1 MAEADE
7 VGQTETDDGR
17 SLTIDGRYVIDL
29 DQKLPDFVNCP
40 AYHVKDTVSPT
51 AELLALAPAALLPP
65 HAGAAVIA
73 KIRAPNL
80 LPVRSFSD
88 ATGSLWILCDAP
100 SGNPLSEG
108 GTWTETSVLERV
120 IVPIASILHAYNEA
134 GVTHRAIRPDNVFDS
149 GGRSAVCLG
158 PAITAPPAYFQPDR
172 FEPLTSALCEPAG
185 RGSGSI
191 VDDIFALGALAAWL
205 LGGCTPYRDDVPG
218 GLLEERFQKGSFAVL
233 AGHLPLS
240 QDVAPLLAAMLS
252 DDPAARPS
260 PRDLLHAADHKG
272 YVVRRSSVATAPIM
286 LGAVRIK
293 TARALA
299 WYAAR
304 YRKEFASL
312 LVRGVIER
320 WMSYELGMPQA
331 AARLALLA
339 RDATLAEDGTLASS
353 ATLMEIISVIDPAMP
368 LCWGEIW
375 FWPDA
380 IGQLLTTALA
390 GKSTASVDP
399 TTAVFELIR
408 TGRLD
413 KFALVTT
420 VPAQAAA
427 CAVVQKAARQVSIEN
442 LSDLD
447 RLPYVLNPY
456 LPCLSPR
463 CQNDRLIATWALLQW
478 LNAGE
483 DTEISGTTA
492 LLDRQMTTFMAIAA
506 LRSRLV
512 ETFSDLAISKN
523 SWALDLAFL
532 AKLQHLYMTGP
543 LKGIGRK
550 LLPHLTP
557 ELKRWRS
564 RSTRTARGEQLA
576 VAAGEGDLGLMQKI
590 LADPQA
596 LRRDQAA
603 YNAARKLESKL
614 KAESARLDHQDTDV
628 PLPMR
633 NEMIRL
639 ATAVGV
645 VCAIGSLCAE
655 IVL

>member
-1 MAEADE
+1 MAETDE
-7 VGQTETDDGR
+7 FGQPEAGNGQG
-17 SLTIDGRYVIDL
+17 LTIEGRYVIDL
-29 DQKLPDFVNCP
+29 DHKLADFVNCP

-51 AELLALAPAALLPP
+51 AEIVALAPPALLPP
-65 HAGAAVIA
+65 QASAAVIA

-88 ATGSLWILCDAP
+88 AAGSLWILCDAP
-100 SGNPLSEG
+100 PGTALIDGGN
-108 GTWTETSVLERV
+108 WTETSVIERV
-120 IVPIASILHAYNEA
+120 IVPIAGILHAYNEA

-149 GGRSAVCLG
+149 GGRTAVCLG

-172 FEPLTSALCEPAG
+172 FEPLTSAICEPAA
-185 RGSGSI
+185 RGGGTI
-191 VDDIFALGALAAWL
+191 ADDVFALGALAVWL
-205 LGGCTPYRDDVPG
+205 LGGCVPYRDDVPG
-218 GLLEERFQKGSFAVL
+218 SRLEERFQKGSFAVL
-233 AGHLPLS
+233 AGHLSLS
-240 QDVAPLLAAMLS
+240 QDVASLLATMLS
-252 DDPAARPS
+252 DDPVARPS
-260 PRDLLHAADHKG
+260 PRDLLNAADHKG
-272 YVVRRSSVATAPIM
+272 YVVRRTPVATAPIV
-286 LGAVRIK
+286 LGAVRVR

-320 WMSYELGMPQA
+320 WMSYELGMTQA
-331 AARLALLA
+331 AGRLALLA
-339 RDATLAEDGTLASS
+339 KDATLAEDGTLASS
-353 ATLMEIISVIDPAMP
+353 ATLMEIISIIDPAMP
-368 LCWGEIW
+368 LCWTGIW

-380 IGQLLTTALA
+380 IGQLLTVSLA
-390 GKSTASVDP
+390 GKSAASIDP
-399 TTAVFELIR
+399 STAVFELIR
-408 TGRLD
+408 SSRLD

-420 VPAQAAA
+420 IPMQTAA
-427 CAVVQKAARQVSIEN
+427 CAVVQKAARQVAVET
-442 LSDLD
+442 LSDID
-447 RLPYVLNPY
+447 RLPYALNPY

-478 LNAGE
+478 LNTAQDME
-483 DTEISGTTA
+483 ASGATA
-492 LLDRQMTTFMAIAA
+492 LLDRHMAIFMAVAA

-512 ETFSDLAISKN
+512 ETYSDLAISKN
-523 SWALDLAFL
+523 SWSLDLALL
-532 AKLQHLYMTGP
+532 ARVQHLYMTGP
-543 LKGIGRK
+543 LKGVGRK

-576 VAAGEGDLGLMQKI
+576 LAASEGDLGLMQKI
-590 LADPQA
+590 LADPLVA
-596 LRRDQAA
+596 RKDQAA
-603 YNAARKLESKL
+603 YAAARQQESKL
-614 KAESARLDHQDTDV
+614 QAERDHLDHTDTDV
-628 PLPMR
+628 PSSMR

>member
-1 MAEADE
+1 MAGADE
-7 VGQTETDDGR
+7 FGQSEAGDSR
-17 SLTIDGRYVIDL
+17 SLTIDGRYVINPDH
-29 DQKLPDFVNCP
+29 KLPDFVNCP
-40 AYHVKDTVSPT
+40 SYQVKDTVSPT
-51 AELLALAPAALLPP
+51 TELLALAPSALLPP
-65 HAGAAVIA
+65 QASAAVIA
-73 KIRAPNL
+73 KIRVPNL
-80 LPVRSFSD
+80 LPVRSFND

-100 SGNPLSEG
+100 PGNPLSDG
-108 GTWTETSVLERV
+108 GTWTETAVLERV

-134 GVTHRAIRPDNVFDS
+134 GVTHRAIRPDNVFDA

-158 PAITAPPAYFQPDR
+158 PAVTAPPAYFQPDR

-191 VDDIFALGALAAWL
+191 VDDIFSLGALAAWL
-205 LGGCTPYRDDVPG
+205 LGGCAPYRDDAPG

-233 AGHLPLS
+233 AGHLLLS

-272 YVVRRSSVATAPIM
+272 YVVRRSTAATAPIM
-286 LGAVRIK
+286 LGSVRIK

-304 YRKEFASL
+304 YGKEFASL

-331 AARLALLA
+331 AGRLALLA
-339 RDATLAEDGTLASS
+339 RDAALAEDGTLASS
-353 ATLMEIISVIDPAMP
+353 GTLMEIISAIDPTMP
-368 LCWGEIW
+368 LCWNGIW

-380 IGQLLTTALA
+380 IGQLLTSALA
-390 GKSTASVDP
+390 GKSTTSLDP
-399 TTAVFELIR
+399 STAVFELIR

-413 KFALVTT
+413 RFALVTT
-420 VPAQAAA
+420 VATQAAA
-427 CAVVQKAARQVSIEN
+427 CAVVQKAARQVSVET
-442 LSDLD
+442 LSDID
-447 RLPYVLNPY
+447 RLPYALNPY

-463 CQNDRLIATWALLQW
+463 CESDRLTATWALLQW
-478 LNAGE
+478 LNAGQ
-483 DTEISGTTA
+483 DTETAGATA
-492 LLDRQMTTFMAIAA
+492 LLDRQMTTFMSVAA

-512 ETFSDLAISKN
+512 DAFSDLAITKN
-523 SWALDLAFL
+523 SWPLDLALL
-532 AKLQHLYMTGP
+532 ARLQHLYMTGP

-564 RSTRTARGEQLA
+564 RSTRTSRGEQLA
-576 VAAGEGDLGLMQKI
+576 VASGEGDLGLMQKI
-590 LADPQA
+590 LTDPQA
-596 LRRDQAA
+596 LRRDQTA
-603 YNAARKLESKL
+603 YSAARKQEHAL
-614 KAESARLDHQDTDV
+614 KAERERLERQDTDV